1 MANGGKKLSE
11 QMIGCLF
18 VSFGT
23 HMVRALFN
31 EEIKS
36 EWCSTI
42 HSCWQLHRNNSPVV
56 NICLI

>member
-1 MANGGKKLSE
+1 MANGGKELSE

-36 EWCSTI
+36 GAVPYTHVGSYI
-42 HSCWQLHRNNSPVV
+42 GIIL
-56 NICLI
+56 L